1 MRHRIGGVEPV
12 RVDVVE
18 RDLDLVQRR
27 HREDVPEQVLR
38 EHNTARADERDPRH
52 PLFAPR
58 VRPLTNCFWSRTNTT
73 SVGTAVNSAPA
84 ASRLLSVK
92 N

>member
-1 MRHRIGGVEPV
+1 MRHRLGGVEPV

-18 RDLDLVQRR
+18 RDLDLAQRR
-27 HREDVPEQVLR
+27 ERQNVPEQVLR
-38 EHNTARADERDPRH
+38 EDNTARADERDSRH
-52 PLFAPR
+52 PFCAPS
-58 VRPLTNCFWSRTNTT
+58 VSPLTNCFWSNTNTT
-73 SVGTAVNSAPA
+73 SVGIAVNSAPA